1 MLLHFVN
8 VDLLK
13 LPTFKWNYLANTRH
27 KAPNFSFGYASQGVL
42 QWQWNL
48 SLLVVTFWKWNY
60 TFSTWQAYWML
71 NGSWCQWGV
80 LITTLKQNQI
90 QFCTAF
96 YELWNFHYYQIIFIW
111 IDIFKHWFS
120 ESFKHSSSRAH
131 AGNEKNFKFLSYL
144 HFSNAAKP
152 LLCCTLPAIFVWD
165 KTWGPDAPST
175 IMQVCLKQVGDS
187 FGIPQPK
194 SYYNLSTG
202 RNLPKLWF
210 GIHLP

>member
-1 MLLHFVN
+1 MKLFGQHQAQSSKFQLWFCQPRSPTVTVEPEPAGSDFLKMKLH
-8 VDLLK
+8 
-13 LPTFKWNYLANTRH
+13 
-27 KAPNFSFGYASQGVL
+27 L
-42 QWQWNL
+42 QHH
-48 SLLVVTFWKWNY
+48 
-60 TFSTWQAYWML
+60 QAYWML

-175 IMQVCLKQVGDS
+175 IMQVCLQQDPTAKE
-187 FGIPQPK
+187 
-194 SYYNLSTG
+194 L
-202 RNLPKLWF
+202 L
-210 GIHLP
+210 